1 MLFFIPSYDEATKA
15 NLDVV
20 RPILPQN
27 CTLLLTQN
35 ATRSLLLHHLE
46 LNDTMFIMS
55 HGSSDKIWDN
65 NKESALGLEDT
76 FFHKKAFVFA
86 CFTANELSKHW
97 QANNNIYWGYTGS
110 ITAPSP
116 QNKVVSVFSTIFKNI
131 IESFPTHNSVIEL
144 RDFIESLKTLC
155 NNAENEIDT
164 LYNAGESIDVINCYT
179 CLFHIWSR
187 LRVYHFAHFDTI
199 QHPEAREGDLFE

>member
-46 LNDTMFIMS
+46 LNDTMFVMS
-55 HGSSDKIWDN
+55 HGNSDNIWDN
-65 NKESALGLEDT
+65 NKESALGLNDT

-86 CFTANELSKHW
+86 CFTANQLSKHW
-97 QANNNIYWGYTGS
+97 QANNNIYWGYKGS
-110 ITAPSP
+110 ISAPSR
-116 QNKVVSVFSTIFKNI
+116 QIRVSLFFSTIFKNI
-131 IESFPTHNSVIEL
+131 IENFPICENVLEI
-144 RDFIESLKTLC
+144 RNFIETLKTLC
-155 NNAENEIDT
+155 AQVENEIDN
-164 LYNAGESIDVINCYT
+164 LYNAGEPVDVINCYT

-187 LRVYHFAHFDTI
+187 LRVCHFAHFDTI